1 MSRIANS
8 PVELASGVEYTN
20 VDGKLTVK
28 GKLGVLS
35 CDIINCVDIVKNDN
49 TLTFKSNTEDKSS
62 VAFAGT
68 MRALVNNMVIGVT
81 TGFEKK
87 LELRGVGY
95 RAQVK
100 GQFLNL
106 TLGFSH
112 PVDHPIP
119 EGITIETPSQ
129 TEVIIKGSD
138 KCVVGQVAADI
149 RAYRAPEPY
158 KGKGIRYVGEHVVMK
173 EAKKK

>member
-1 MSRIANS
+1 
-8 PVELASGVEYTN
+8 VG
-20 VDGKLTVK
+20 
-28 GKLGVLS
+28 
-35 CDIINCVDIVKNDN
+35 
-49 TLTFKSNTEDKSS
+49 KSS
-62 VAFAGT
+62 VALAGT
-68 MRALVNNMVIGVT
+68 MRSLVNNMVIGVT

-119 EGITIETPSQ
+119 VGITIETPSQ